1 MGWVDLVKELFSQLI
16 CFLLGGVAGAG
27 YLFVTLANEMDC
39 GPRLPWRSRRLFW
52 RYFGDR
58 SFEATAERGEKSRRE
73 LYGCL
78 VVAAMADLSG
88 TSRSPYP
95 TSREAYD
102 GLLAEAERRF
112 QLKTKE
118 RS

>member
-1 MGWVDLVKELFSQLI
+1 MRDLFSQLM
-16 CFLLGGVAGAG
+16 CFMIGGLFGAG
-27 YLFVTLANEMDC
+27 LLFVSLANEMDG

-58 SFEATAERGEKSRRE
+58 SFEVTAERGEKNRRE

-78 VVAAMADLSG
+78 VVATMADLSG
-88 TSRSPYP
+88 PGRNPYP

-112 QLKTKE
+112 QLSMRGGRQT
-118 RS
+118 

>member
-1 MGWVDLVKELFSQLI
+1 MRDLFSQLI
-16 CFLLGGVAGAG
+16 CFLLGGLAGSG
-27 YLFVTLANEMDC
+27 YLFVSLANEMDR

-58 SFEATAERGEKSRRE
+58 SFEATAKGGEKNRRA

-78 VVAAMADLSG
+78 VVATMADLSG
-88 TSRSPYP
+88 PGRNPYP

-112 QLKTKE
+112 QLSMRGGRQT
-118 RS
+118 